1 MKTSASENTEHLLRQ
16 SRTLL
21 ALTVLM
27 VSASNLIDPPYS
39 TFGIILNFLAIVVLV
54 FVLFR
59 IHRSVVA
66 LRSLTSIP

>member
-1 MKTSASENTEHLLRQ
+1 MNTSKPEDMEHVLRE

-27 VSASNLIDPPYS
+27 AIALDLIDPPYS
-39 TFGIILNFLAIVVLV
+39 SFGIILNILVIVVLV

-66 LRSLTSIP
+66 VSSFTSIS